1 VELIEWLKTTDPETA
16 EYFGAL
22 CKLYSSLARGRN
34 LRTTPVLQKLLPC
47 KLVVKIIRLC
57 AADERFLPIA
67 QSFVSIA
74 SDLYIN
80 NDLFNEAGDIIE
92 AHPPMVKVTHVRV
105 WEEVE
110 SIAATGALSSKKNLS
125 TAWDRFDELKSFA
138 SSFLEPFHYQHA
150 MDISKN
156 GMVFKLVEMI
166 YLLIQGGFYNVS
178 QLTTM
183 IPYLLRLLDGRG
195 DVVDEQLVSASERYQ
210 RRSTVK
216 VNTVLLMQTKQ
227 QICMILQLICTL
239 RLDIRLSS
247 ILDI

>member
-1 VELIEWLKTTDPETA
+1 MELIEWLKTTDPETA

-80 NDLFNEAGDIIE
+80 NDLFNEEGDIIE

-110 SIAATGALSSKKNLS
+110 SIAATGALSSKKNSSLCRRTLQPS
-125 TAWDRFDELKSFA
+125 APPLQPSCTSSAPTMHPPCTPHAPPVHPMPCAPSACLHTA
-138 SSFLEPFHYQHA
+138 
-150 MDISKN
+150 
-156 GMVFKLVEMI
+156 
-166 YLLIQGGFYNVS
+166 
-178 QLTTM
+178 
-183 IPYLLRLLDGRG
+183 
-195 DVVDEQLVSASERYQ
+195 
-210 RRSTVK
+210 
-216 VNTVLLMQTKQ
+216 
-227 QICMILQLICTL
+227 
-239 RLDIRLSS
+239 
-247 ILDI
+247 